1 MKSVLTLVIVLV
13 GVYSCKYN
21 LPKYFYYINNYNIKI
36 NNDLIS
42 GNAFQCYRCIAGMDC
57 FKNGDIGSPVNC
69 TAPLNTGCYKTSLT
83 GKIICSPLKPE
94 KQKIKKKL
102 PI

>member
-1 MKSVLTLVIVLV
+1 MYLS
-13 GVYSCKYN
+13 N
-21 LPKYFYYINNYNIKI
+21 LFI

-83 GKIICSPLKPE
+83 GKITESSKACKAE
-94 KQKIKKKL
+94 N
-102 PI
+102 